1 VLLIEHHLEM
11 IFSVCDQVVVLQAG
25 KAIAAGA
32 PEDVSNDPQVL
43 EAYIGTHALVSTGDV
58 S

>member
-1 VLLIEHHLEM
+1 M

-25 KAIAAGA
+25 KAIAAGS

-43 EAYIGTHALVSTGDV
+43 EAYIGAHAPISTVDM